1 MTIPTG
7 PGRSGGYRSRSH
19 FAAELD
25 QLRLQVE
32 VMSVRVAQA
41 LERMGEVLRTGDQS
55 IAAAAL
61 AADDEVDAMLV
72 SLTERCYDLICRESP
87 MATDLRFLVSVLRVL
102 EELERIADLS
112 LRVVKQ
118 APDVPL
124 LVAQPPVFRTLL
136 GMAHVAQT
144 LYRTAVDA
152 WSGQDLALAQTLAV
166 RNRVM
171 DSHYASLLDHILS
184 LEGPGAAQVTVATV
198 LIGRALERI
207 ADHTVIVGERLRYL
221 LTGDPAHLAAEVR

>member
-1 MTIPTG
+1 MADG
-7 PGRSGGYRSRSH
+7 GGHRFRSA

-32 VMSVRVAQA
+32 VMGVRVGEA
-41 LERMGEVLRTGDQS
+41 LARMRLVLRTGDLSEAQV
-55 IAAAAL
+55 AL
-61 AADDEVDAMLV
+61 AADDRVDAMLV
-72 SLTERCYDLICRESP
+72 SLTERCYDLIRREAPVAS
-87 MATDLRFLVSVLRVL
+87 DLRFLVSVLRVL

-118 APDVPL
+118 APELPQV
-124 LVAQPPVFRTLL
+124 VAHPSMFRTLL
-136 GMAHVAQT
+136 DMAEVAEA
-144 LYRTAVDA
+144 LYQIAVEA
-152 WSGQDLALAQTLAV
+152 WSSQDLGLARTLAE

-171 DSHYASLLDHILS
+171 DSHYAILLDDILA
-184 LEGPGAAQVTVATV
+184 LEGPGAVQVAVTVV
-198 LIGRALERI
+198 LVGRALERI